1 MAVATF
7 SQFNSTEPC
16 FLQFTPLLQRV
27 SAAVQRTLAST
38 TTTAEF
44 QSVLQRNIT
53 VHELLRDTLVSE
65 TSVLQ
70 RSETSVLNA
79 SETPTLQI
87 SETPTSQKVD
97 EETVQKVLTHFAH
110 YKPDHTPQLVFR
122 STAQSTLSRLLD
134 DSRGRSD
141 TVLIVVSMGGSVFG
155 CFNEEPWHYSSS
167 FYGTGAS
174 EVFKVEDGVV
184 KAFGRSKV
192 NSFFRLSTETQL
204 IVGGGNRHAIYLDA
218 FLKHGAS
225 GECLTYKSPPLAEL
239 SEFECAV
246 VELWSFS

>member
-65 TSVLQ
+65 TSALNT
-70 RSETSVLNA
+70 SEALALNTN
-79 SETPTLQI
+79 ETPIVQI

-97 EETVQKVLTHFAH
+97 EATVQKVLTHFAH

>member
-44 QSVLQRNIT
+44 QSVLHRNIT

-65 TSVLQ
+65 
-70 RSETSVLNA
+70 A
-79 SETPTLQI
+79 PALQI
-87 SETPTSQKVD
+87 SETPDSRRVD

-110 YKPDHTPQLVFR
+110 YKPDHMPQLVFR

-141 TVLIVVSMGGSVFG
+141 TVLIVASMGGTVFG
-155 CFNEEPWHYSSS
+155 CFNEEPWHYSGS

-225 GECLTYKSPPLAEL
+225 GECMTYKSPPLAEL
-239 SEFECAV
+239 SEFECVV

>member
-1 MAVATF
+1 MATF

-79 SETPTLQI
+79 SETPT
-87 SETPTSQKVD
+87 SQKVD

-122 STAQSTLSRLLD
+122 STAQSTLSRLFD

-141 TVLIVVSMGGSVFG
+141 TDLIVVSMGGSVFG

>member
-79 SETPTLQI
+79 

-174 EVFKVEDGVV
+174 EVFKVENGVV

>member
-79 SETPTLQI
+79 SEM
-87 SETPTSQKVD
+87 PTSQKVD

-225 GECLTYKSPPLAEL
+225 GECLTYKSPPLTEL

>member
-70 RSETSVLNA
+70 KSETSVLNA
-79 SETPTLQI
+79 

>member
-79 SETPTLQI
+79 SETPT
-87 SETPTSQKVD
+87 SQKVE

>member
-53 VHELLRDTLVSE
+53 VHELLRDTLASE

-79 SETPTLQI
+79 

>member
-79 SETPTLQI
+79 SETPT
-87 SETPTSQKVD
+87 SQKVD

-110 YKPDHTPQLVFR
+110 DKPDHTPQLVFR

>member
-79 SETPTLQI
+79 SETPT
-87 SETPTSQKVD
+87 SQKVD
-97 EETVQKVLTHFAH
+97 EATVQKVLTHFAH

-155 CFNEEPWHYSSS
+155 CLNEEPWHYSSS

>member
-79 SETPTLQI
+79 

-239 SEFECAV
+239 SEFECAA

>member
-79 SETPTLQI
+79 

-246 VELWSFS
+246 VEVWSFS

>member
-65 TSVLQ
+65 ASVLQ

-79 SETPTLQI
+79 

-239 SEFECAV
+239 SEFECAA

>member
-7 SQFNSTEPC
+7 SQFKSTEPC

-79 SETPTLQI
+79 SETPT
-87 SETPTSQKVD
+87 SQKVD
-97 EETVQKVLTHFAH
+97 EATVQKVLTHFAH

>member
-1 MAVATF
+1 MATF

-79 SETPTLQI
+79 

>member
-79 SETPTLQI
+79 SETPT
-87 SETPTSQKVD
+87 SQKVD
-97 EETVQKVLTHFAH
+97 EATVQKVLTHFAH

-141 TVLIVVSMGGSVFG
+141 TVLIVVSVGGSVFG

>member
-1 MAVATF
+1 MFCSVAVATF

-79 SETPTLQI
+79 

>member
-44 QSVLQRNIT
+44 QSVLHRNIT

-79 SETPTLQI
+79 SETPT
-87 SETPTSQKVD
+87 SQKVD

-110 YKPDHTPQLVFR
+110 DKPDHTPQLVFR

>member
-44 QSVLQRNIT
+44 QSVLQRSIT

-79 SETPTLQI
+79 SETPT
-87 SETPTSQKVD
+87 SQKVD

-110 YKPDHTPQLVFR
+110 DKPDHTPQLVFR

>member
-79 SETPTLQI
+79 SETPT
-87 SETPTSQKVD
+87 SQKVD

-110 YKPDHTPQLVFR
+110 YKPDHTPQLVLR

>member
-79 SETPTLQI
+79 SETPT
-87 SETPTSQKVD
+87 SQKVD
-97 EETVQKVLTHFAH
+97 EATVQKVLTHFAH

>member
-79 SETPTLQI
+79 